1 MDKITTIVR
10 KEWTEVFK
18 NKLVLF
24 TVVLLPLLLLVLPLG
39 TLAFMERAAVTMPE
53 SFNDQEIQQFAGSMC
68 IGLTTADCTILYTL
82 QLFVLMLMI
91 LPVAI
96 PVTIAAYSIVGEK
109 TSRTLEPLLAT
120 PITTAELLIAK
131 SFAAVVPAVAAT
143 WVAYLVFV
151 AGVRILGS
159 SMVFERFTQ
168 PYWLLAIFVLAP
180 LLSLLSV
187 AAAVMISSRTSDPR
201 VAEQISAVVMLPVIL
216 LVLGQ
221 SVGLILIDQRVIVL
235 MIVVIGLLDI
245 VLLSVAVRL
254 FRRETILTRWK

>member
-24 TVVLLPLLLLVLPLG
+24 TVVLLPMMLIVLPLV
-39 TLAFMERAAVTMPE
+39 TLYFMERAAVTMPE
-53 SFNDQEIQQFAGSMC
+53 SFNDQEIVQFAGKMC
-68 IGLTTADCTILYTL
+68 VGLSTTDCTILYTL

-120 PITTAELLIAK
+120 PITTAELLVAK
-131 SFAAVVPAVAAT
+131 SVAAVVPAVAAT

-151 AGVRILGS
+151 VGVRILGS
-159 SMVFERFTQ
+159 TMIFERFTQ

-221 SVGLILIDQRVIVL
+221 SIGLILIDQRVILL
-235 MIVVIGLLDI
+235 MIVAIGLLDA